1 MALKHL
7 ICRSEVMKSAWYY
20 YWPNPAVCGWTTP
33 RQSKA
38 AIPASTTFP
47 LSWRSSL
54 PILEQFAIS
63 HTGDIKYIYGFSAT
77 MHIFVCII
85 IINGRSLARVCD
97 DGSIVVQRLTVLMSV
112 TIMIMMMMIISV
124 FVVVVIV
131 VIIILMVFVMV
142 FVVFI
147 LRNIVCLVS
156 ALMIWQVQ
164 MLLNSRPIAFPL
176 IDHKSENNS

>member
-1 MALKHL
+1 
-7 ICRSEVMKSAWYY
+7 MKSAYYY

-54 PILEQFAIS
+54 PILEQIAIS

-77 MHIFVCII
+77 MHIFACII

-97 DGSIVVQRLTVLMSV
+97 DGSIVVQWLTVLMSV
-112 TIMIMMMMIISV
+112 AIMIMMIIMIIFV
-124 FVVVVIV
+124 FVVLVMVIV
-131 VIIILMVFVMV
+131 VTIILMVFVMV

-147 LRNIVCLVS
+147 LRNLVWLVS
-156 ALMIWQVQ
+156 ALMICQVQ
-164 MLLNSRPIAFPL
+164 MLLNSRPIAIPL
-176 IDHKSENNS
+176 IDNKSENNS